1 VLAKHYWEGRDFNKP
16 TLDPP
21 LTSGPYR
28 LTDVKAGKSYK
39 LERVPDYWAKDAP
52 VNKGR
57 YNFDV
62 IQHDYYRDIS
72 IEFESFMAGNTDMRW
87 ETLPHQWATGYD
99 VPAVKDGRLI
109 KEEFEYSGSTLY
121 AGFYFNLRNPKFH
134 DRRVREAISNAFD
147 FEWVNKT
154 ILYNLFVRLRS
165 HFDNTELAND
175 GVPEALELEI
185 LEPFRNQLDP
195 RVFAEPWEP
204 PKTDATEASAR
215 ENLRKAAM
223 LLRDAGYSLNDGK
236 MVTADG
242 QALSIELLLW
252 DPFWERVTAPFVANL
267 KRLGIDAKM
276 RLVERAEWFQRME
289 SFEYEMTQGFTLPQ
303 PLSPG
308 SEQREYWGSAAADQR
323 GSNNWMGIKDPVVDA
338 LIEKLI
344 HAPDRAT
351 QVAATRALDRVLC
364 WGFYSIPYGY
374 TPRLMTAY
382 WNRFGRPDEE
392 PTWLR
397 LIWYSS
403 TWWVDPDKEAALVN
417 AGGKKAK

>member
-1 VLAKHYWEGRDFNKP
+1 
-16 TLDPP
+16 
-21 LTSGPYR
+21 
-28 LTDVKAGKSYK
+28 
-39 LERVPDYWAKDAP
+39 
-52 VNKGR
+52 
-57 YNFDV
+57 
-62 IQHDYYRDIS
+62 
-72 IEFESFMAGNTDMRW
+72 
-87 ETLPHQWATGYD
+87 
-99 VPAVKDGRLI
+99 
-109 KEEFEYSGSTLY
+109 
-121 AGFYFNLRNPKFH
+121 
-134 DRRVREAISNAFD
+134 
-147 FEWVNKT
+147 
-154 ILYNLFVRLRS
+154 
-165 HFDNTELAND
+165 
-175 GVPEALELEI
+175 
-185 LEPFRNQLDP
+185 
-195 RVFAEPWEP
+195 
-204 PKTDATEASAR
+204 
-215 ENLRKAAM
+215 M